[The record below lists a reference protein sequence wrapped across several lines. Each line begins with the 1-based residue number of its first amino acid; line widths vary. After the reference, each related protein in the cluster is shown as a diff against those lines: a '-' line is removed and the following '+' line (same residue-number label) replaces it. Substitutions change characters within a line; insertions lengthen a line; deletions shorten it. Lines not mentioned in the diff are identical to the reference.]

1 MNAKTASVAAHSFCK
16 TQGTGKSFA
25 LKEAIRA
32 AKRVGRRVFVTAS
45 TGAAATQIGGQ
56 TIHAFAGV
64 GHAGESAA
72 DLARH
77 VASSY
82 KAKKRWLACETLVID
97 EISML
102 DAATFDKLDHVA
114 RYVRGNDKPFG
125 GVQLLCC
132 GDFLQLPPVS
142 ARGGFAFEAKCW
154 RRCFPEQRALTRV
167 FRQSGDDAFLQIL
180 GELRIAKLSNKS
192 AALLRRLKHT
202 DLSEWTSRGI
212 EPTRL
217 QCYNADV
224 DSINEA
230 RLKALK
236 TSVEHLP
243 CVDKGDGERY
253 ARHHPYA
260 STLKLKIGA
269 QVMLLS
275 NLDVSAG
282 LANGARGVV
291 EEFVRA
297 PSRAVDGVIVRWASG
312 KTTTVDRDAK
322 TVEEGGREVFSRS
335 QFPLRL
341 AWAVTIH
348 KAQGQTLDLLEV
360 DLRGCR
366 EFGQAYVAVSRATA
380 MKKLRVLNF
389 DPSVVRAHPRAVEY
403 VDRLLSRDPRAVY
416 EDEAA
421 ANPVFAPANDD
432 GWISTKTKAPPSKPP
447 PRRGPPQPVQR
458 GPPAVAPRAGPPPVA
473 KRVAPPPAPKRAG
486 PPPVAKRAA
495 PAPAPRT
502 AKRPAPAPRITPSPP
517 PPARQTIPGKRVML
531 VGVLTQSRPRA
542 SSRVAAAGGTVVKT
556 VDESVSYVVVG
567 DSLADGRP
575 VECSASYQNA
585 ERLGIKLMSEQQ
597 FFAML

>member
-1 MNAKTASVAAHSFCK
+1 MLAPLLPGAAGSD
-16 TQGTGKSFA
+16 KSIQA
-25 LKEAIRA
+25 EW
-32 AKRVGRRVFVTAS
+32 GRRLFTN
-45 TGAAATQIGGQ
+45 TGRVENSQAVEQ
-56 TIHAFAGV
+56 
-64 GHAGESAA
+64 E
-72 DLARH
+72 RR
-77 VASSY
+77 VAS
-82 KAKKRWLACETLVID
+82 
-97 EISML
+97 
-102 DAATFDKLDHVA
+102 
-114 RYVRGNDKPFG
+114 
-125 GVQLLCC
+125 
-132 GDFLQLPPVS
+132 
-142 ARGGFAFEAKCW
+142 
-154 RRCFPEQRALTRV
+154 
-167 FRQSGDDAFLQIL
+167 
-180 GELRIAKLSNKS
+180 
-192 AALLRRLKHT
+192 RLKHT

-236 TSVEHLP
+236 TAPEHLP

-260 STLKLKIGA
+260 ATLKLKIGA

-297 PSRAVDGVIVRWASG
+297 PSRSVDGVVVRWASG

-389 DPSVVRAHPRAVEY
+389 DPSVVRAHPRAVG
-403 VDRLLSRDPRAVY
+403 VR
-416 EDEAA
+416 
-421 ANPVFAPANDD
+421 
-432 GWISTKTKAPPSKPP
+432 
-447 PRRGPPQPVQR
+447 
-458 GPPAVAPRAGPPPVA
+458 
-473 KRVAPPPAPKRAG
+473 
-486 PPPVAKRAA
+486 
-495 PAPAPRT
+495 
-502 AKRPAPAPRITPSPP
+502 RPAAIS
-517 PPARQTIPGKRVML
+517 
-531 VGVLTQSRPRA
+531 
-542 SSRVAAAGGTVVKT
+542 
-556 VDESVSYVVVG
+556 
-567 DSLADGRP
+567 
-575 VECSASYQNA
+575 
-585 ERLGIKLMSEQQ
+585 
-597 FFAML
+597 

>member
-1 MNAKTASVAAHSFCK
+1 
-16 TQGTGKSFA
+16 
-25 LKEAIRA
+25 
-32 AKRVGRRVFVTAS
+32 
-45 TGAAATQIGGQ
+45 
-56 TIHAFAGV
+56 
-64 GHAGESAA
+64 
-72 DLARH
+72 
-77 VASSY
+77 
-82 KAKKRWLACETLVID
+82 
-97 EISML
+97 ML
-102 DAATFDKLDHVA
+102 DASTFDKLDHVA

-202 DLSEWTSRGI
+202 DLSAWTSRGI

-236 TSVEHLP
+236 TAPEHLS

-297 PSRAVDGVIVRWASG
+297 PSRAVDGVVVRWASG

-421 ANPVFAPANDD
+421 ANPIFAPANDD
-432 GWISTKTKAPPSKPP
+432 GWISTKKQAPPSMPP

-458 GPPAVAPRAGPPPVA
+458 GPPAVAKRAGPPPVA

-502 AKRPAPAPRITPSPP
+502 AKRPAPAAPRITPSPP

-542 SSRVAAAGGTVVKT
+542 SSRVAAAGGTVAKT
-556 VDESVSYVVVG
+556 VDESVSYVVLG
-567 DSLADGRP
+567 DNLADGRP

-585 ERLGIKLMSEQQ
+585 QRLGIKCLSEQE

>member
-1 MNAKTASVAAHSFCK
+1 M
-16 TQGTGKSFA
+16 
-25 LKEAIRA
+25 
-32 AKRVGRRVFVTAS
+32 
-45 TGAAATQIGGQ
+45 
-56 TIHAFAGV
+56 
-64 GHAGESAA
+64 
-72 DLARH
+72 ARH

-102 DAATFDKLDHVA
+102 DASTFDKLDHVA

-224 DSINEA
+224 DAINEA

-236 TSVEHLP
+236 TAPEHLS

-297 PSRAVDGVIVRWASG
+297 PSRSVDGVVVRWASG

-421 ANPVFAPANDD
+421 ANHLRA
-432 GWISTKTKAPPSKPP
+432 GERRRISQEAGAAG
-447 PRRGPPQPVQR
+447 RAAAAAGPPQPAQR
-458 GPPAVAPRAGPPPVA
+458 GPPAARPGGPPA
-473 KRVAPPPAPKRAG
+473 RSAAPPAWKQATAAG
-486 PPPVAKRAA
+486 AA
-495 PAPAPRT
+495 HGRRPAPAPRT
-502 AKRPAPAPRITPSPP
+502 RRRRRRRRARRCRQAGHARGRPHA
-517 PPARQTIPGKRVML
+517 
-531 VGVLTQSRPRA
+531 
-542 SSRVAAAGGTVVKT
+542 VAAAGVVARRGTGGPSCRRRR
-556 VDESVSYVVVG
+556 ERA
-567 DSLADGRP
+567 LCGRRRQRRQGGP
-575 VECSASYQNA
+575 PA
-585 ERLGIKLMSEQQ
+585 
-597 FFAML
+597 

>member
-1 MNAKTASVAAHSFCK
+1 M
-16 TQGTGKSFA
+16 
-25 LKEAIRA
+25 
-32 AKRVGRRVFVTAS
+32 
-45 TGAAATQIGGQ
+45 
-56 TIHAFAGV
+56 
-64 GHAGESAA
+64 
-72 DLARH
+72 
-77 VASSY
+77 ASSY

-102 DAATFDKLDHVA
+102 DASTFDKLDHVA

-236 TSVEHLP
+236 TAPEHLP

-260 STLKLKIGA
+260 ATLKLKIGA

-297 PSRAVDGVIVRWASG
+297 PSRSVDGVVVRWASG

-416 EDEAA
+416 EDEASS
-421 ANPVFAPANDD
+421 NPIFAPANDD
-432 GWISTKTKAPPSKPP
+432 GWISTKKQAPPAAPP

-458 GPPAVAPRAGPPPVA
+458 GPPAVAPRAGPPAP
-473 KRVAPPPAPKRAG
+473 KRAAPPAAKRAG
-486 PPPVAKRAA
+486 PPAPKLAA
-495 PAPAPRT
+495 PPAAKSGAAAGATHGEATRAGATNYAVAAAARAPDDTGQTCHARG
-502 AKRPAPAPRITPSPP
+502 RPHA
-517 PPARQTIPGKRVML
+517 
-531 VGVLTQSRPRA
+531 
-542 SSRVAAAGGTVVKT
+542 VAAAGVVARRGRRRHRREDRRRER
-556 VDESVSYVVVG
+556 VLRSPRRHHGRRVARRVLRVLPERAAPRHQVSLGAGVLRDALVCPCP
-567 DSLADGRP
+567 RP
-575 VECSASYQNA
+575 TSGPLTSKFHSKV
-585 ERLGIKLMSEQQ
+585 LHV
-597 FFAML
+597 

>member
-1 MNAKTASVAAHSFCK
+1 
-16 TQGTGKSFA
+16 
-25 LKEAIRA
+25 
-32 AKRVGRRVFVTAS
+32 
-45 TGAAATQIGGQ
+45 
-56 TIHAFAGV
+56 
-64 GHAGESAA
+64 
-72 DLARH
+72 

-102 DAATFDKLDHVA
+102 DASTFDKLDHVA

-236 TSVEHLP
+236 TAPEHLP

-260 STLKLKIGA
+260 ATLKLKIGA

-297 PSRAVDGVIVRWASG
+297 PSRSVDGVVVRWASG

-432 GWISTKTKAPPSKPP
+432 GWISTKKKAPPAAPP

-458 GPPAVAPRAGPPPVA
+458 GPLAVAKRAGPPPVA
-473 KRVAPPPAPKRAG
+473 KRAAPPAPKRAA
-486 PPPVAKRAA
+486 PPAAKRAAPPAAKRAA

-502 AKRPAPAPRITPSPP
+502 AKRPAPAPRITPSPAPPARRPTPRELGTNPRALGTNPRALAARAQPPPP

-542 SSRVAAAGGTVVKT
+542 SSRVAAAGGTVVPR

-567 DSLADGRP
+567 DSLCDGRP
-575 VECSASYQNA
+575 VECSESYQNA
-585 ERLGIKLMSEQQ
+585 QRLGIKLMSEQE

>member
-1 MNAKTASVAAHSFCK
+1 M
-16 TQGTGKSFA
+16 
-25 LKEAIRA
+25 
-32 AKRVGRRVFVTAS
+32 
-45 TGAAATQIGGQ
+45 
-56 TIHAFAGV
+56 
-64 GHAGESAA
+64 
-72 DLARH
+72 
-77 VASSY
+77 ASSY

-102 DAATFDKLDHVA
+102 DASTFDKLDHVA

-224 DSINEA
+224 DAINEA

-236 TSVEHLP
+236 TAPEHLP

-260 STLKLKIGA
+260 ATLKLKIGA

-297 PSRAVDGVIVRWASG
+297 PSRSVDGVLVRWASG

-421 ANPVFAPANDD
+421 ANPIFAPANDD
-432 GWISTKTKAPPSKPP
+432 GWISTKKQVPPSMPP
-447 PRRGPPQPVQR
+447 PRRGPPQPV
-458 GPPAVAPRAGPPPVA
+458 PARAAGRRDRAARAGRRPPHPSGA
-473 KRVAPPPAPKRAG
+473 AG
-486 PPPVAKRAA
+486 PQRAA
-495 PAPAPRT
+495 PPPAPRT
-502 AKRPAPAPRITPSPP
+502 AKRPAPAAPRITPSPAPPARRPTTASSDQSPRARDQPARAAARAQPPPP

-542 SSRVAAAGGTVVKT
+542 SSRVAAAGGTVAKT
-556 VDESVSYVVVG
+556 VDESVSYVVLG
-567 DSLADGRP
+567 DNLADGRP

-585 ERLGIKLMSEQQ
+585 QRLGIKLMSEQEVV
-597 FFAML
+597 AML

>member
-1 MNAKTASVAAHSFCK
+1 LWSTLLL

-25 LKEAIRA
+25 LKAAITA
-32 AKRVGRRVFVTAS
+32 ARRVGRRVFVTAS

-102 DAATFDKLDHVA
+102 DASTFDKLDHVA
-114 RYVRGNDKPFG
+114 RYVRGSDKPFG

-132 GDFLQLPPVS
+132 GDFLQLPPVAGRKS
-142 ARGGFAFEAKCW
+142 ATFAFEAKCW
-154 RRCFPEQRALTRV
+154 KRCFPDQKALSRV

-192 AALLRRLKHT
+192 VALLKRLKHT
-202 DLSEWTSRGI
+202 DLGEWTSKGI

-224 DSINEA
+224 DQINEA
-230 RLKALK
+230 RLKALDQK
-236 TSVEHLP
+236 GERLD
-243 CVDKGDGERY
+243 CVDKGDGDRY
-253 ARHHPYA
+253 AKHHLYA
-260 STLKLKIGA
+260 ASLRLKIGA

-297 PSRAVDGVIVRWASG
+297 PSNAVDGVVVRWVSG
-312 KTTTVDRDAK
+312 KTTTVGRDAK
-322 TVEEGGREVFSRS
+322 TVEEGSREVFLRS

-366 EFGQAYVAVSRATA
+366 EFGQAYVAISRATA
-380 MKKLRVLNF
+380 MKRLRVLNF
-389 DPSVVRAHPRAVEY
+389 DPSVVKAHPRAVEY
-403 VDRLLSRDPRAVY
+403 VHRLLRGDASVY
-416 EDEAA
+416 DDVAST
-421 ANPVFAPANDD
+421 NPILAPEKED
-432 GWISTKTKAPPSKPP
+432 GWIPTKTKPPPP
-447 PRRGPPQPVQR
+447 APRRGPPQPAQR
-458 GPPAVAPRAGPPPVA
+458 GPPPVA
-473 KRVAPPPAPKRAG
+473 RRGPPVAARAGPPAPKRAA
-486 PPPVAKRAA
+486 PPAA
-495 PAPAPRT
+495 PRA
-502 AKRPAPAPRITPSPP
+502 AKRPAPPAPRPA
-517 PPARQTIPGKRVML
+517 PPARQTPITGKRVAL

-542 SSRVAAAGGTVVKT
+542 SSRVAAAGGTVAPR
-556 VDESVSYVVVG
+556 VDEGVSFVVLG
-567 DSLADGRP
+567 DNLADGRP
-575 VECSASYQNA
+575 VEESVSFQAAQ
-585 ERLGIKLMSEQQ
+585 RLGIKLLSEHA